1 FSIGVNMQ
9 SHRGK
14 IATALAIVASI
25 GAGGVSAQ
33 QPSAKKTSTLRSK
46 QHWSRPKPGWVRAL
60 GRLGADC
67 IPDRL

>member
-1 FSIGVNMQ
+1 MQ

-33 QPSAKKTSTLRSK
+33 QPSAKKNFDAEI
-46 QHWSRPKPGWVRAL
+46 QAAL
-60 GRLGADC
+60 ESAKTRLGSSTWAPWC
-67 IPDRL
+67 GLHS